1 VKKKYKRVMARE
13 RRAVGGRPVT
23 DDDQLRA
30 WREALAA
37 RARDQ
42 RRRRVRR
49 RRDPWRNPKPVTY
62 RPAPPPRT
70 DDDDTATTDP

>member
-1 VKKKYKRVMARE
+1 M
-13 RRAVGGRPVT
+13 T
-23 DDDQLRA
+23 DDQLRA

-49 RRDPWRNPKPVTY
+49 RRDPYARAQKALLY
-62 RPAPPPRT
+62 RPPHAHGDRDENS
-70 DDDDTATTDP
+70 DDEHEQ